1 MAATGSSRS
10 TLTALNAYR
19 RVPRVV
25 APTGLRHDAA
35 VTAPTTSAAAPS
47 RWILVA
53 VVVASG
59 VVFLD
64 STIVT
69 VALPRIGRDLPSTTL
84 GTLEAQAYIT
94 SGYLA
99 VLSAFLILGGAM
111 ADRYGRRRIFSL
123 GLVGFGV
130 TSLLC
135 GLAPTI
141 ETLVLARLLQGASG
155 ALLVPGSLTIIT
167 ASYQDE
173 ARARAFGIWAAATS
187 ALTVLGPLV
196 GGLIVDL
203 FSWRVAFLV
212 NVPLIGLALWAT
224 RRHVPESRDETA
236 TGRLDWL
243 GSVVIAVA
251 VGGVSFGLIRGQEA
265 QWSDPVA
272 FAVLAIGIAAAIA
285 FPILMVTRKDPLV
298 PPALFRRRAFT
309 VINLATFLIYGALYT
324 WSLLQSLFLQGVLGY
339 TAVASAAVGLPVGI
353 FLTLGSTRAGALA
366 GRIGPKPFLV
376 AGPALMGVALL
387 WLTRIPSDSAPWL
400 LEVGGHRMLPPWDV
414 WIDVL
419 PTTILFA
426 AGLTLVVA
434 PLTTALM
441 ASVPVRNAGVG
452 SAINNAISRVG
463 QPLILALLFIPLSAV
478 FYGSLSTTAPY
489 LAERD
494 PAVRA
499 RIQPLNPPP
508 GELNVIDEFPIDQAS
523 TEAFHLAM
531 LAAAGLL
538 FAGAAVSAVGL
549 KGGKV
554 EAIDDEATAVE
565 PAALVVG

>member
-1 MAATGSSRS
+1 
-10 TLTALNAYR
+10 
-19 RVPRVV
+19 
-25 APTGLRHDAA
+25 
-35 VTAPTTSAAAPS
+35 
-47 RWILVA
+47 
-53 VVVASG
+53 
-59 VVFLD
+59 
-64 STIVT
+64 
-69 VALPRIGRDLPSTTL
+69 
-84 GTLEAQAYIT
+84 
-94 SGYLA
+94 
-99 VLSAFLILGGAM
+99 
-111 ADRYGRRRIFSL
+111 
-123 GLVGFGV
+123 
-130 TSLLC
+130 
-135 GLAPTI
+135 
-141 ETLVLARLLQGASG
+141 
-155 ALLVPGSLTIIT
+155 
-167 ASYQDE
+167 
-173 ARARAFGIWAAATS
+173 
-187 ALTVLGPLV
+187 
-196 GGLIVDL
+196 
-203 FSWRVAFLV
+203 
-212 NVPLIGLALWAT
+212 
-224 RRHVPESRDETA
+224 
-236 TGRLDWL
+236 
-243 GSVVIAVA
+243 
-251 VGGVSFGLIRGQEA
+251 
-265 QWSDPVA
+265 
-272 FAVLAIGIAAAIA
+272 
-285 FPILMVTRKDPLV
+285 
-298 PPALFRRRAFT
+298 
-309 VINLATFLIYGALYT
+309 
-324 WSLLQSLFLQGVLGY
+324 
-339 TAVASAAVGLPVGI
+339 
-353 FLTLGSTRAGALA
+353 
-366 GRIGPKPFLV
+366 
-376 AGPALMGVALL
+376 MGVALL

-400 LEVGGHRMLPPWDV
+400 LEVGGHRMLPPRDV

-549 KGGKV
+549 KRGKV

>member
-1 MAATGSSRS
+1 MSSP
-10 TLTALNAYR
+10 T
-19 RVPRVV
+19 P
-25 APTGLRHDAA
+25 AP
-35 VTAPTTSAAAPS
+35 APS
-47 RWILVA
+47 RWILLA

-59 VVFLD
+59 IVFLD

-69 VALPRIGRDLPSTTL
+69 VALPRIGQELPATTL

-111 ADRYGRRRIFSL
+111 ADRYGRRRVFSI
-123 GLVGFGV
+123 GLIGFGA

-135 GLAPTI
+135 GIAPTM
-141 ETLVLARLLQGASG
+141 ETLVVARLLQGAAG
-155 ALLVPGSLTIIT
+155 ALLVPGSLSIIT
-167 ASYQDE
+167 ASFQDE
-173 ARARAFGIWAAATS
+173 ERARAFGIWAAATS

-212 NVPLIGLALWAT
+212 NVPLVALALWAT
-224 RRHVPESRDETA
+224 FRFVPETRDETA

-243 GSVVIAVA
+243 GSIVIAVA
-251 VGGVSFGLIRGQEA
+251 VGGISFGLIRGQEA
-265 QWSDPVA
+265 QWSDPTA

-285 FPILMVTRKDPLV
+285 FPILMVRRKDPLV

-309 VINLATFLIYGALYT
+309 VINVSTFLIYGALYT

-353 FLTLGSTRAGALA
+353 FLTLGSTRVGALA
-366 GRIGPKPFLV
+366 GSIGPRPFLV
-376 AGPALMGVALL
+376 VGPLLMMASLL
-387 WLTRIPSDSAPWL
+387 WLARIPADSAPWL
-400 LEVGGHRMLPPWDV
+400 LDPGSGSLLPPPDA
-414 WIDVL
+414 WIDVVPSAL
-419 PTTILFA
+419 LFA
-426 AGLTLVVA
+426 AGITLVVA

-463 QPLILALLFIPLSAV
+463 QPLILALLFIPITAV
-478 FYGSLSTTAPY
+478 FYGSLSTTAPT
-489 LAERD
+489 LDTDD

-499 RIQPLNPPP
+499 AVQPLNPAPADAP
-508 GELNVIDEFPIDQAS
+508 AETVSAIDQAS
-523 TEAFHLAM
+523 TDAFHLAM
-531 LAAAGLL
+531 LAGAGLL
-538 FAGAAVSAVGL
+538 LAGAVVNAVGL
-549 KGGKV
+549 SGGKV
-554 EAIDDEATAVE
+554 EPIEETE
-565 PAALVVG
+565 PAALAMG

>member
-1 MAATGSSRS
+1 VAA
-10 TLTALNAYR
+10 ALR
-19 RVPRVV
+19 QD
-25 APTGLRHDAA
+25 APVSL
-35 VTAPTTSAAAPS
+35 PTSAAAPS
-47 RWILVA
+47 RWILLA

-59 VVFLD
+59 IVFLD

-69 VALPRIGRDLPSTTL
+69 VALPRIGQELPATTL

-111 ADRYGRRRIFSL
+111 ADRYGRRRVFSI

-130 TSLLC
+130 TSLMC
-135 GLAPTI
+135 GIAPTM
-141 ETLVLARLLQGASG
+141 ETLVIARLLQGAAG

-167 ASYQDE
+167 ASFQGED
-173 ARARAFGIWAAATS
+173 RARAFGIWAAATS
-187 ALTVLGPLV
+187 ALTVLGPLI

-212 NVPLIGLALWAT
+212 NVPLVLLALWAT
-224 RRHVPESRDETA
+224 FRYVPETRDETA

-243 GSVVIAVA
+243 GSVVVAIA

-265 QWSDPVA
+265 QWSDPAA
-272 FAVLAIGIAAAIA
+272 FAVLAIGVVAAIA

-309 VINLATFLIYGALYT
+309 VINVSTFLIYGALYT

-353 FLTLGSTRAGALA
+353 FLTLGSTRVGALA
-366 GRIGPKPFLV
+366 GRIGPRPFLV
-376 AGPALMGVALL
+376 VGPLLMMASLL
-387 WLTRIPSDSAPWL
+387 WLARIPADSAPWL
-400 LEVGGHRMLPPWDV
+400 LDTGSGSLLPPRDA
-414 WIDVL
+414 WIDVVPSAL
-419 PTTILFA
+419 LFA
-426 AGLTLVVA
+426 AGITLVVA

-463 QPLILALLFIPLSAV
+463 QPLILALLFIPITAV
-478 FYGSLSTTAPY
+478 FYGSLSTAAPH
-489 LAERD
+489 LDTDD

-499 RIQPLNPPP
+499 RIQPLNPPL
-508 GELNVIDEFPIDQAS
+508 GEIDIIDLGPIDQAS
-523 TEAFHLAM
+523 TDAFHLAM
-531 LAAAGLL
+531 LAGAGLL
-538 FAGAAVSAVGL
+538 LAGAVVNAVGL
-549 KGGKV
+549 RGGKV
-554 EAIDDEATAVE
+554 EPIDEAADETE
-565 PAALVVG
+565 PAALAMG